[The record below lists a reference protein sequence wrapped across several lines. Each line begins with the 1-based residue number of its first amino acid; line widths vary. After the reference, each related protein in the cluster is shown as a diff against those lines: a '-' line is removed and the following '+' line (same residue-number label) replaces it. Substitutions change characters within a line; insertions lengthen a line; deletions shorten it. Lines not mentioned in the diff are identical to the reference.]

1 MRTGILFVSKPTRSE
16 LAGSHPECITRD
28 FFLFRI
34 QASSSSIASAS
45 PSLAFFA
52 AAAASAASSS
62 GESLFEIVRDCER
75 FDLREVTTVCLPG
88 PSRAIKGDQGPSM
101 EIKGHQGPSREIKG
115 HQWRSRAI
123 KGHQGRSRA
132 INGDQGPSR
141 AIKGHQG
148 PSRAIAPSRDSI
160 SEGLRVY
167 LDRRDGDRERRQVR
181 SFGGCVRDHLFAQQ
195 LFSPREIRSDALSM
209 RSACNQDA
217 IRMQSDAPAFGPS
230 RRS

>member
-1 MRTGILFVSKPTRSE
+1 MREAIRRSSKAIKRKAEVRSSRMRTGILFVSKPTRSE

-62 GESLFEIVRDCER
+62 GESLCEIRPPRGDHHGYQ
-75 FDLREVTTVCLPG
+75 G
-88 PSRAIKGDQGPSM
+88 PSRAIKS
-101 EIKGHQGPSREIKG
+101 H
-115 HQWRSRAI
+115 
-123 KGHQGRSRA
+123 
-132 INGDQGPSR
+132 QGPSR

-148 PSRAIAPSRDSI
+148 RLREIAPSRDSI
-160 SEGLRVY
+160 SEGLRVF

-181 SFGGCVRDHLFAQQ
+181 PLGGCVRDLLFAQQ
-195 LFSPREIRSDALSM
+195 LLLVLRDDRD
-209 RSACNQDA
+209 
-217 IRMQSDAPAFGPS
+217 PA
-230 RRS
+230 RDMLT